1 MTSYALTAILKCTG
15 SSETGLGRTPLVG
28 IMSVTTTTGTTSGA
42 LQHQSSV
49 LVANQSSAHVTSA
62 VVRGN
67 EQQLQVSSG
76 LVKKS
81 GPRNL
86 SVSFETSREPP
97 VEWRAKFGLLSKR
110 KMSLPN
116 SVRMN
121 ARGSSVDSGHCKP
134 LVKPKSLKV

>member
-1 MTSYALTAILKCTG
+1 M
-15 SSETGLGRTPLVG
+15 
-28 IMSVTTTTGTTSGA
+28 TTTTATTSGA

-49 LVANQSSAHVTSA
+49 LIANQSSAQVTSA
-62 VVRGN
+62 VVRGD
-67 EQQLQVSSG
+67 EQQLQGNSG

-86 SVSFETSREPP
+86 SVSFETSQEPP

-116 SVRMN
+116 SVRTN
-121 ARGSSVDSGHCKP
+121 ARTSSVDSSHCKE
-134 LVKPKSLKV
+134 LVKPKSLQV

>member
-1 MTSYALTAILKCTG
+1 M
-15 SSETGLGRTPLVG
+15 
-28 IMSVTTTTGTTSGA
+28 TTTTGTTSGP

-49 LVANQSSAHVTSA
+49 LVANPSSAHVTSA

-97 VEWRAKFGLLSKR
+97 VAWRAKFGLLSKR

-116 SVRMN
+116 SIRMN
-121 ARGSSVDSGHCKP
+121 ARGSSADSGHYRAM
-134 LVKPKSLKV
+134 VKPKSLKV